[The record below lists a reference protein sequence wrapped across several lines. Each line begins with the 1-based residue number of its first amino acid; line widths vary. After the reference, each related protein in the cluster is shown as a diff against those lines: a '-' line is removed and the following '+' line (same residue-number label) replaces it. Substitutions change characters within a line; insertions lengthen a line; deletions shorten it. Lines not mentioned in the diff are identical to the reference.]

1 MAKANTKTKTV
12 YVCSECGN
20 EHPKWAGQCPAC
32 GAWNSFFEQIVEPDT
47 PKSTLKTAPSDPLK
61 RSVPKRL
68 REITAESELRTSTGI
83 SELDRVL
90 GGGIVKG
97 SLILVSGEPGIGKS
111 TILLQMC
118 MKMKDFR
125 ILYVSG
131 EESPRQIKLRA
142 DRVGEYPEN
151 LFILPE
157 THIAE
162 VVARTEETVPDLL
175 VVDSIQ
181 TMYRQDMTSAPGSV
195 PQVRECTSELMR
207 LAKTLEIPTFVV
219 SHVNKE
225 GAIAGPKVMEH
236 MVDAV
241 LYFEGERSNDH
252 RILRAIKNRFGS
264 TNEIGVFEMTQ
275 QGLREIPNPSELFL
289 QDKPENVS
297 GIATLCVNEGTRP
310 IIAEVQTLVSKTPF
324 PSPRRTAVG
333 FDYQRLNLI
342 LAVLERRCGLFFG
355 ASDVYVNVIGG
366 LRLDEPAADL
376 GVAIALVS
384 AMKDFVL
391 PEKTVFIGEIG
402 LAGELRAVS
411 SMERRLHEAASL
423 GFTRAIIPARNKP
436 KGNFHLEIVP
446 AYSIKD
452 VLNKI

>member
-1 MAKANTKTKTV
+1 MAAKATNKTKTV

-20 EHPKWAGQCPAC
+20 ESPKWAGQCAAC
-32 GAWNSFFEQIVEPDT
+32 GAWNSYFEEIQQPEKPLPAMV
-47 PKSTLKTAPSDPLK
+47 ADPLK
-61 RSVPKRL
+61 KATPKRL
-68 REITAESELRTSTGI
+68 REISAENELRQTTGI

-118 MKMKDFR
+118 MKMRDMR

-157 THIAE
+157 TDIAA
-162 VVARTEETVPDLL
+162 VVARTEEMVPDLL

-181 TMYRQDMTSAPGSV
+181 TMYREDMTSAPGSV

-207 LAKTLEIPTFVV
+207 LAKANEIPTFVV

-241 LYFEGERSNDH
+241 LYFEGERSSDH

-264 TNEIGVFEMTQ
+264 TNEIGVFEMTDR
-275 QGLREIPNPSELFL
+275 GLREVTNPSELFL
-289 QDKPENVS
+289 LDKPENVS
-297 GIATLCVNEGTRP
+297 GISTLCVMEGTRP

-324 PSPRRTAVG
+324 PSPRRTTVG

-355 ASDVYVNVIGG
+355 TTDVYVNVIGG

-376 GVAIALVS
+376 GVAVAMVS
-384 AMKDFVL
+384 AMKDFVI
-391 PEKTVFIGEIG
+391 PEKTLFIGELG
-402 LAGELRAVS
+402 LAGEIRAVS
-411 SMERRLHEAASL
+411 GIEKRINEAASL
-423 GFTRAIIPARNKP
+423 GFTRCVIPARNRP
-436 KGNFHLEIVP
+436 KGNFPLEIIP
-446 AYSIKD
+446 AYSLKD
-452 VLNKI
+452 VLNKL

>member
-1 MAKANTKTKTV
+1 MAAKATNKAKTV

-20 EHPKWAGQCPAC
+20 ESPKWAGQCAAC
-32 GAWNSFFEQIVEPDT
+32 GAWNSYFEEIQQPEKPLPAMV
-47 PKSTLKTAPSDPLK
+47 ADPLK
-61 RSVPKRL
+61 RATPKRL
-68 REITAESELRTSTGI
+68 REISAENELRQTTGI

-118 MKMKDFR
+118 MKMRDMR

-157 THIAE
+157 TDIAA
-162 VVARTEETVPDLL
+162 VVARTEEMVPDLL

-181 TMYRQDMTSAPGSV
+181 TKYREDMTSAPGSV

-207 LAKTLEIPTFVV
+207 LAKANEIPTFVV

-241 LYFEGERSNDH
+241 LYFEGERSSDH

-264 TNEIGVFEMTQ
+264 TNEIGVFEMTDR
-275 QGLREIPNPSELFL
+275 GLREVTNPSELFL
-289 QDKPENVS
+289 LDKPENVS
-297 GIATLCVNEGTRP
+297 GISTICVMEGTRP

-324 PSPRRTAVG
+324 PSPRRTTVG

-355 ASDVYVNVIGG
+355 TTDVYVNVIGG

-376 GVAIALVS
+376 GVAVAMVS
-384 AMKDFVL
+384 AMKDFVI
-391 PEKTVFIGEIG
+391 PEKTLFIGELG
-402 LAGELRAVS
+402 LAGEIRAVS
-411 SMERRLHEAASL
+411 GIEKRINEAASL
-423 GFTRAIIPARNKP
+423 GFTRCVIPARNRP
-436 KGNFHLEIVP
+436 KGNFPLEIIP
-446 AYSIKD
+446 AYSLKD
-452 VLNKI
+452 VLNKL

>member
-1 MAKANTKTKTV
+1 MAAKATNKTKTV

-20 EHPKWAGQCPAC
+20 ESPKWAGQCAAC
-32 GAWNSFFEQIVEPDT
+32 GAWNSYVEEIQQPEK
-47 PKSTLKTAPSDPLK
+47 PLPAMVADPLK
-61 RSVPKRL
+61 KATPKRL
-68 REITAESELRTSTGI
+68 REISAENELRQTTGI

-118 MKMKDFR
+118 MKMRDMR

-157 THIAE
+157 TDIAA
-162 VVARTEETVPDLL
+162 VVARTEEMVPDLL

-181 TMYRQDMTSAPGSV
+181 TMYREDMTSAPGSV

-207 LAKTLEIPTFVV
+207 LAKANEIPTFVV

-241 LYFEGERSNDH
+241 LYFEGERSSDH

-264 TNEIGVFEMTQ
+264 TNEIGVFEMTDR
-275 QGLREIPNPSELFL
+275 GLREVTNPSELFL

-297 GIATLCVNEGTRP
+297 GISTLCVMEGTRP

-324 PSPRRTAVG
+324 PSPRRTTVG

-355 ASDVYVNVIGG
+355 TTDVYVNVIGG

-376 GVAIALVS
+376 GVAVAMVS
-384 AMKDFVL
+384 AMKDFVI
-391 PEKTVFIGEIG
+391 PEKTLFIGELG
-402 LAGELRAVS
+402 LAGEIRAVS
-411 SMERRLHEAASL
+411 GIEKRINEAASL
-423 GFTRAIIPARNKP
+423 GFTRCVIPARNRP
-436 KGNFHLEIVP
+436 KGNFPLEIIP
-446 AYSIKD
+446 AYSLKD
-452 VLNKI
+452 VLNKL

>member
-1 MAKANTKTKTV
+1 MAAKTTNKGKTV

-20 EHPKWAGQCPAC
+20 ESPKWAGQCSAC
-32 GAWNSFFEQIVEPDT
+32 GAWNSFFEETIRTE
-47 PKSTLKTAPSDPLK
+47 KSTLTPSAAGLK
-61 RSVPKRL
+61 RAVPKRL
-68 REITAESELRTSTGI
+68 REISAESELRQSTGI

-118 MKMKDFR
+118 MKMTQMR

-142 DRVGEYPEN
+142 DRVGKYPEN

-157 THIAE
+157 TDIAA
-162 VVARTEETVPDLL
+162 VVEKTEETAPDLL

-195 PQVRECTSELMR
+195 PQVRECTAELMR
-207 LAKTLEIPTFVV
+207 LAKEKEIPTFVV

-241 LYFEGERSNDH
+241 LYFEGERSSDH

-264 TNEIGVFEMTQ
+264 TNEIGVFEMTES
-275 QGLREIPNPSELFL
+275 GLKEIPNPSELFL
-289 QDKPENVS
+289 LDKPENVS
-297 GIATLCVNEGTRP
+297 GIATLCVMEGTRP
-310 IIAEVQTLVSKTPF
+310 IIAEVQTLISKTPF

-355 ASDVYVNVIGG
+355 TSDVYVNVIGG

-376 GVAIALVS
+376 GVAVAMVS
-384 AMKDFVL
+384 AAKDFVL
-391 PEKTVFIGEIG
+391 PEKTIFIGEIG

-411 SMERRLHEAASL
+411 GIEKRLHEAASL
-423 GFTRAIIPARNKP
+423 GFTRAIIPARNRP
-436 KGNFHLEIVP
+436 KGNFSLEIVS

>member
-1 MAKANTKTKTV
+1 MAAKATNKAKTV

-20 EHPKWAGQCPAC
+20 ESPKWAGQCAAC
-32 GAWNSFFEQIVEPDT
+32 GAWNSYFEEIQQSEKPLPAMV
-47 PKSTLKTAPSDPLK
+47 ADPLK
-61 RSVPKRL
+61 KATPKRL
-68 REITAESELRTSTGI
+68 REISAENELRQTTGI

-118 MKMKDFR
+118 MKMRDMR
-125 ILYVSG
+125 ILYISG

-157 THIAE
+157 TDIAA
-162 VVARTEETVPDLL
+162 VVARTEEMVPDLL

-181 TMYRQDMTSAPGSV
+181 TMYREDMTSAPGSV

-207 LAKTLEIPTFVV
+207 LAKANEIPTFVV

-241 LYFEGERSNDH
+241 LYFEGERSSDH

-264 TNEIGVFEMTQ
+264 TNEIGVFEMTDR
-275 QGLREIPNPSELFL
+275 GLREVTNPSELFL
-289 QDKPENVS
+289 LDKPENVS
-297 GIATLCVNEGTRP
+297 GISTLCVMEGTRP

-324 PSPRRTAVG
+324 PSPRRTTVG

-355 ASDVYVNVIGG
+355 TTDVYVNVIGG

-376 GVAIALVS
+376 GVAVAMVS
-384 AMKDFVL
+384 AMKDFVI
-391 PEKTVFIGEIG
+391 PEKTLFIGELG
-402 LAGELRAVS
+402 LAGEIRAVS
-411 SMERRLHEAASL
+411 GIEKRINEAASL
-423 GFTRAIIPARNKP
+423 GFTRCVIPARNRP
-436 KGNFHLEIVP
+436 KGNFPLEIIP
-446 AYSIKD
+446 AYSLKD
-452 VLNKI
+452 VLNKL

>member
-1 MAKANTKTKTV
+1 MAKSSPKPKTV
-12 YVCSECGN
+12 YVCSDCGN
-20 EHPKWAGQCPAC
+20 QVPKWVGCCPAC
-32 GAWNSFFEQIVEPDT
+32 GAWNTMSETAVAAEPVT
-47 PKSTLKTAPSDPLK
+47 PTPLSASLH
-61 RSVPKRL
+61 RAEPQRL
-68 REITAESELRTSTGI
+68 GEISAQNELRTSTGI

-118 MKMKDFR
+118 MKMRDFR

-142 DRVGEYPEN
+142 DRVGEYPDN

-157 THIAE
+157 TDIQQI
-162 VVARTEETVPDLL
+162 VARTEEIAPDLL

-181 TMYRQDMTSAPGSV
+181 TMYRKDMVSAPGSV
-195 PQVRECTSELMR
+195 PQVRECTAELMR
-207 LAKTLEIPTFVV
+207 LAKEQEIPTFVV

-241 LYFEGERSNDH
+241 LYFEGERASDH

-264 TNEIGVFEMTQ
+264 TNEIGVFEMTE
-275 QGLREIPNPSELFL
+275 QGLREVPNPSELFL
-289 QDKPENVS
+289 LDKPENVS
-297 GIATLCVNEGTRP
+297 GIATLCVTEGTRP
-310 IIAEVQTLVSKTPF
+310 IIAEVQTLVTKTPF
-324 PSPRRTAVG
+324 PSPRRTSVG
-333 FDYQRLNLI
+333 FDYQRLNLL

-355 ASDVYVNVIGG
+355 TSDVYVNVIGG

-376 GVAIALVS
+376 GVAIAIVS
-384 AMKDFVL
+384 ATKDFVL
-391 PEKTVFIGEIG
+391 PEKTVLIGEIG
-402 LAGELRAVS
+402 LAGEIRAVS
-411 SMERRLHEAASL
+411 GIERRLHEAASM
-423 GFTRAIIPARNKP
+423 GFTHAVIPARNKP
-436 KGNFHLEIVP
+436 KGSFPLKILP

-452 VLNKI
+452 VLNVL

>member
-1 MAKANTKTKTV
+1 MATKSPNKQKTV

-20 EHPKWAGQCPAC
+20 ESPKWAGQCPAC
-32 GAWNSFFEQIVEPDT
+32 GAWNSFFEEVLQENKPLQ
-47 PKSTLKTAPSDPLK
+47 STAAEALK
-61 RSVPKRL
+61 RSVPRRL
-68 REITAESELRTSTGI
+68 REISAENELRQTTGI

-118 MKMKDFR
+118 MKMKDLR

-142 DRVGEYPEN
+142 DRVGEDPEN

-157 THIAE
+157 TDIAA
-162 VVARTEETVPDLL
+162 VVSRTEETAPDLL

-181 TMYRQDMTSAPGSV
+181 TMYRGDMTSAPGSV

-207 LAKTLEIPTFVV
+207 LAKEREIPTFVV

-241 LYFEGERSNDH
+241 LYFEGERSSDH

-264 TNEIGVFEMTQ
+264 TNEIGVFEMTEG
-275 QGLREIPNPSELFL
+275 GLREIPNPSELFL
-289 QDKPENVS
+289 LDKPENVS
-297 GIATLCVNEGTRP
+297 GIATLCVMEGTRP

-355 ASDVYVNVIGG
+355 ATDVYVNVIGG

-376 GVAIALVS
+376 SVAVAMVS
-384 AMKDFVL
+384 AVKEFVL
-391 PEKTVFIGEIG
+391 PEKTVFIGELG
-402 LAGELRAVS
+402 LAGEIRAVS
-411 SMERRLHEAASL
+411 GIEKRLNEAASL
-423 GFTRAIIPARNKP
+423 GFTRCVIPARNHP
-436 KGNFHLEIVP
+436 KGTFPIEIVP
-446 AYSIKD
+446 VYSIKD

>member
-1 MAKANTKTKTV
+1 MAKTVNKAKTV

-20 EHPKWAGQCPAC
+20 ENPKWAGQCPAC
-32 GAWNSFFEQIVEPDT
+32 GAWNSFFEQIVEPD
-47 PKSTLKTAPSDPLK
+47 KQVTLKTTADPLK
-61 RSVPKRL
+61 RATPKRL
-68 REITAESELRTSTGI
+68 HEITAESELRQSTGI

-118 MKMKDFR
+118 MKMRDLR

-142 DRVGEYPEN
+142 DRVGQYPEN
-151 LFILPE
+151 LFILSE
-157 THIAE
+157 TDISA
-162 VVARTEETVPDLL
+162 VVERTQETTPDIL

-207 LAKTLEIPTFVV
+207 IAKSMEIPTFVV

-241 LYFEGERSNDH
+241 LYFEGERSSDH

-264 TNEIGVFEMTQ
+264 TNEIGVFEMTEE
-275 QGLREIPNPSELFL
+275 GLKEIPNPSELFL
-289 QDKPENVS
+289 LDKPENVS
-297 GIATLCVNEGTRP
+297 GIATLCVMEGTRP

-355 ASDVYVNVIGG
+355 TSDVYVNVIGG

-376 GVAIALVS
+376 GVAMAIIS
-384 AMKDFVL
+384 AAKDFVL
-391 PEKTVFIGEIG
+391 PEKTIFIGEIG

-411 SMERRLHEAASL
+411 GIEKRLHEAASL
-423 GFTRAIIPARNKP
+423 GFTRAVIPARNHP
-436 KGNFHLEIVP
+436 KGNFNLEILP

-452 VLNKI
+452 VLNKV

>member
-1 MAKANTKTKTV
+1 MASKTNNKQKTV
-12 YVCSECGN
+12 YVCSQCGF
-20 EHPKWAGQCPAC
+20 ESPKWAGQCSAC
-32 GAWNSFFEQIVEPDT
+32 GAWNSFFEEIKQPEKPLPV
-47 PKSTLKTAPSDPLK
+47 SGADPLK
-61 RSVPKRL
+61 RAVPKRL
-68 REITAESELRTSTGI
+68 HEISAENELRQSTGI

-118 MKMKDFR
+118 MKMKGLR

-157 THIAE
+157 TDISA
-162 VVARTEETVPDLL
+162 VVARTEETAPDIL

-181 TMYRQDMTSAPGSV
+181 TMYREDMTSAPGSV

-207 LAKTLEIPTFVV
+207 LAKANEIPTFVV

-241 LYFEGERSNDH
+241 LYFEGERSSDH

-264 TNEIGVFEMTQ
+264 TNEIGVFEMTES
-275 QGLREIPNPSELFL
+275 GLREIPNPSELFL
-289 QDKPENVS
+289 LDKPENVS
-297 GIATLCVNEGTRP
+297 GIATLCVMEGTRP

-355 ASDVYVNVIGG
+355 TSDVYVNVIGG

-376 GVAIALVS
+376 GVAVAMVS
-384 AMKDFVL
+384 AAKDFVL
-391 PEKTVFIGEIG
+391 PEKTMFIGEIG

-411 SMERRLHEAASL
+411 GIEKRLNEAASL
-423 GFTRAIIPARNKP
+423 GFTRCVIPARNRP
-436 KGNFHLEIVP
+436 KGNFALEIIP

>member
-1 MAKANTKTKTV
+1 MAKTANKTKTV
-12 YVCSECGN
+12 YVCSQCGN
-20 EHPKWAGQCPAC
+20 ESPKWAGQCPAC
-32 GAWNSFFEQIVEPDT
+32 GAWNSFFEEVV
-47 PKSTLKTAPSDPLK
+47 STEKNPLPAMVADPLK
-61 RSVPKRL
+61 RAVPKRL
-68 REITAESELRTSTGI
+68 REISAEQEIRTSTGI

-90 GGGIVKG
+90 GGGIVEG

-118 MKMKDFR
+118 MKMKDMR

-142 DRVGEYPEN
+142 DRVGTYPEN

-157 THIAE
+157 TDITA
-162 VVARTEETVPDLL
+162 VIQKAEETAPDLL

-181 TMYRQDMTSAPGSV
+181 TMFRQDMTSAPGSV

-207 LAKTLEIPTFVV
+207 LAKAQGIPTFVV

-241 LYFEGERSNDH
+241 LYFEGERSSDH

-264 TNEIGVFEMTQ
+264 TNEIGVFEMTES
-275 QGLREIPNPSELFL
+275 GLREVVNPSELFL
-289 QDKPENVS
+289 LDKPENVS
-297 GIATLCVNEGTRP
+297 GIATICVMEGSRP

-376 GVAIALVS
+376 GVAVAMVS
-384 AMKDFVL
+384 ATKDFVI
-391 PEKTVFIGEIG
+391 PEKTLFIGEIG

-411 SMERRLHEAASL
+411 GIEKRLHEAASL
-423 GFTRAIIPARNKP
+423 GFTRCIIPARNKP
-436 KGNFHLEIVP
+436 KGTFPLEILP

>member
-1 MAKANTKTKTV
+1 MAKTTGKAKTV

-20 EHPKWAGQCPAC
+20 ESPKWVGQCPAC
-32 GAWNSFFEQIVEPDT
+32 GAWNSFSEEVVQPEKPNPTVSLP
-47 PKSTLKTAPSDPLK
+47 PLH
-61 RSVPKRL
+61 RQTPKRL
-68 REITAESELRTSTGI
+68 HEIDAENEARTTTGI

-118 MKMKDFR
+118 MKMKDMR

-142 DRVGEYPEN
+142 DRVGTYPEN
-151 LFILPE
+151 LFLLSE
-157 THIAE
+157 TDVST
-162 VVARTEETVPDLL
+162 VVEQTETMAPDLL

-181 TMYRQDMTSAPGSV
+181 TMFRRDMTSAPGSV

-207 LAKTLEIPTFVV
+207 LAKEKEIPTFVV

-241 LYFEGERSNDH
+241 LYFEGERSSDH
-252 RILRAIKNRFGS
+252 RILRSIKNRFGS
-264 TNEIGVFEMTQ
+264 TNEIGVFEMTE

-289 QDKPENVS
+289 LDKPENVS
-297 GIATLCVNEGTRP
+297 GIATLCVMEGTRP
-310 IIAEVQTLVSKTPF
+310 IVAEVQTLVTKTPF

-355 ASDVYVNVIGG
+355 ASDVYVNVVGG

-376 GVAIALVS
+376 GVAVAMVS
-384 AMKDFVL
+384 AVKDFVL
-391 PEKTVFIGEIG
+391 PEKTMFIGEIG

-411 SMERRLHEAASL
+411 NVEKRINEAASL
-423 GFTRAIIPARNKP
+423 GFTRCIIPARNRP
-436 KGNFHLEIVP
+436 KGNFSAEIVP

>member
-1 MAKANTKTKTV
+1 MAKATNKTKTV
-12 YVCSECGN
+12 YVCSQCGN
-20 EHPKWAGQCPAC
+20 ENPKWAGQCPAC
-32 GAWNSFFEQIVEPDT
+32 GAWNSFFEEVVSTEKQPLPAIV
-47 PKSTLKTAPSDPLK
+47 ADPLT
-61 RSVPKRL
+61 RATPKRL
-68 REITAESELRTSTGI
+68 REISAEQEIRTSTGI
-83 SELDRVL
+83 TELDRVL

-97 SLILVSGEPGIGKS
+97 SLILISGEPGIGKS

-118 MKMKDFR
+118 MKMKDMR

-157 THIAE
+157 TDIAA
-162 VVARTEETVPDLL
+162 VVERTEETAPDLL

-181 TMYRQDMTSAPGSV
+181 TMYRRDMTSAPGSV

-207 LAKTLEIPTFVV
+207 LAKANEIPTFVV

-241 LYFEGERSNDH
+241 LYFEGERSSDH

-264 TNEIGVFEMTQ
+264 TNEIGVFEMTES
-275 QGLREIPNPSELFL
+275 GLREILNPSEMFL
-289 QDKPENVS
+289 LDKPENVS
-297 GIATLCVNEGTRP
+297 GIATLCVMEGTRP
-310 IIAEVQTLVSKTPF
+310 IIAEVQTLVAKTPF

-355 ASDVYVNVIGG
+355 ASDVYVNVVGG

-376 GVAIALVS
+376 GVAVAMVS
-384 AMKDFVL
+384 AAKDFVI
-391 PEKTVFIGEIG
+391 PEKTMFIGEIG

-411 SMERRLHEAASL
+411 GIEKRLHEAASL
-423 GFTRAIIPARNKP
+423 GFIRCIIPARNKP
-436 KGNFHLEIVP
+436 KGTFPQEIIP

>member
-1 MAKANTKTKTV
+1 MAAKGTGKAKTV
-12 YVCSECGN
+12 YVCSDCGN
-20 EHPKWAGQCPAC
+20 ESPKWAGQCPAC
-32 GAWNSFFEQIVEPDT
+32 GAWNSFFEEIVSTEKDSSVQI
-47 PKSTLKTAPSDPLK
+47 ADPLK
-61 RSVPKRL
+61 RATPKRL
-68 REITAESELRTSTGI
+68 REISAETELRQTTGI

-118 MKMKDFR
+118 MKMKDLR

-142 DRVGEYPEN
+142 DRVGQYPEN

-157 THIAE
+157 TDISAVIE
-162 VVARTEETVPDLL
+162 RTEEAAPDLL

-195 PQVRECTSELMR
+195 PQVRECTAELMR
-207 LAKTLEIPTFVV
+207 LAKTHEIPTFVV

-241 LYFEGERSNDH
+241 LYFEGERSSDH

-264 TNEIGVFEMTQ
+264 TNEIGVFEMTEG
-275 QGLREIPNPSELFL
+275 GLREIPNPSELFL
-289 QDKPENVS
+289 SDKPENVS
-297 GIATLCVNEGTRP
+297 GIATLCVTEGTRP
-310 IIAEVQTLVSKTPF
+310 IIAEVQTLISKTPF

-355 ASDVYVNVIGG
+355 TSDVYVNVIGG

-376 GVAIALVS
+376 GVAVAMVS
-384 AMKDFVL
+384 AAKDFVL
-391 PEKTVFIGEIG
+391 PDKTVFIGEIG

-411 SMERRLHEAASL
+411 GIEKRLHEAACL
-423 GFTRAIIPARNKP
+423 GFTRAVIPARNRP
-436 KGNFHLEIVP
+436 KGNFPLEIIP

>member
-1 MAKANTKTKTV
+1 MPKSSPKAKTV
-12 YVCSECGN
+12 FVCSECGF
-20 EHPKWAGQCPAC
+20 ESPKWAGQCSAC
-32 GAWNSFFEQIVEPDT
+32 GAWNSFSEEIRQPET
-47 PKSTLKTAPSDPLK
+47 KSTLTPVPPDPLK
-61 RSVPKRL
+61 RSVPHRL
-68 REITAESELRTSTGI
+68 REISAENEIRRSTGI
-83 SELDRVL
+83 AELDRVL

-118 MKMKDFR
+118 MKMQDLK
-125 ILYVSG
+125 ILYISG

-142 DRVGEYPEN
+142 DRVGDYPEN
-151 LFILPE
+151 LFLLSE
-157 THIAE
+157 TDISE
-162 VVARTEETVPDLL
+162 IVSRTEETSPDLL

-181 TMYRQDMTSAPGSV
+181 TMYRSDMTSAPGSV

-207 LAKTLEIPTFVV
+207 LAKNNEIPTFVV

-241 LYFEGERSNDH
+241 LYFEGERSSDY

-264 TNEIGVFEMTQ
+264 TNEIGVFEMTES
-275 QGLREIPNPSELFL
+275 GLHEIQNPSERFL
-289 QDKPENVS
+289 LDKPENVS
-297 GIATLCVNEGTRP
+297 GISTLCIMEGTRP

-324 PSPRRTAVG
+324 PSPRRTSVG
-333 FDYQRLNLI
+333 FDYNRLNLI
-342 LAVLERRCGLFFG
+342 LAVLEKRCGMFFG
-355 ASDVYVNVIGG
+355 ATDVYLNVIGG

-376 GVAIALVS
+376 GVAVAIIS
-384 AMKDFVL
+384 AAKDFVL
-391 PEKTVFIGEIG
+391 PDKTMFIGEIG

-411 SMERRLHEAASL
+411 GIEKRISEAASL
-423 GFTRAIIPARNKP
+423 GFDRCIIPARNKP
-436 KGNFHLEIVP
+436 KGTFPLEVVP
-446 AYSIKD
+446 AWSIKD

>member
-1 MAKANTKTKTV
+1 MAAKATNKAKTV

-20 EHPKWAGQCPAC
+20 ESPKWAGQCAAC
-32 GAWNSFFEQIVEPDT
+32 GAWNSYFEEIQQPEKPLPAMV
-47 PKSTLKTAPSDPLK
+47 ADPLK
-61 RSVPKRL
+61 RATPKRL
-68 REITAESELRTSTGI
+68 REISAENELRQTTGI

-118 MKMKDFR
+118 MKMRDMR

-157 THIAE
+157 TDIAA
-162 VVARTEETVPDLL
+162 VVARTEEMVPDLL

-181 TMYRQDMTSAPGSV
+181 TMYREDMTSAPGSV

-207 LAKTLEIPTFVV
+207 LAKANEIPTFVV

-241 LYFEGERSNDH
+241 LYFEGERSSDH

-264 TNEIGVFEMTQ
+264 TNEIGVFEMTDR
-275 QGLREIPNPSELFL
+275 GLREVTNPSELFL
-289 QDKPENVS
+289 LDKPENVS
-297 GIATLCVNEGTRP
+297 GISTICVMEGTRP

-324 PSPRRTAVG
+324 PSPRRTTVG

-355 ASDVYVNVIGG
+355 TTDVYVNVIGG

-376 GVAIALVS
+376 GVAVAMVS
-384 AMKDFVL
+384 AMKDFVI
-391 PEKTVFIGEIG
+391 PEKTLFIGELG
-402 LAGELRAVS
+402 LAGEIRAVS
-411 SMERRLHEAASL
+411 GIEKRINEAASL
-423 GFTRAIIPARNKP
+423 GFTRCVIPARNRP
-436 KGNFHLEIVP
+436 KGNFPLEIIP
-446 AYSIKD
+446 AYSLKD
-452 VLNKI
+452 VLNKL

>member
-1 MAKANTKTKTV
+1 MATKINKVKTV
-12 YVCSECGN
+12 YICSECGC
-20 EHPKWAGQCPAC
+20 ESPKWAGQCPAC
-32 GAWNSFFEQIVEPDT
+32 GAWNTFTEEIKQPEKP
-47 PKSTLKTAPSDPLK
+47 TAAPAERGDRIPP
-61 RSVPKRL
+61 RRL
-68 REITAESELRTSTGI
+68 AEISAQQEDRKSTGI

-118 MKMKDFR
+118 MKMKDKK

-142 DRVGEYPEN
+142 DRVGSGPEN
-151 LFILPE
+151 LFLLSE
-157 THIAE
+157 TDISEVIAQ
-162 VVARTEETVPDLL
+162 TEQMKPDLL

-207 LAKTLEIPTFVV
+207 LAKSEDIPTFVV

-241 LYFEGERSNDH
+241 LYFEGERSSDF

-264 TNEIGVFEMTQ
+264 TNEIGVFEMTEE
-275 QGLREIPNPSELFL
+275 GLREILNPSERFL
-289 QDKPENVS
+289 QDTPENVS
-297 GIATLCVNEGTRP
+297 GIATLCVMEGTRP
-310 IIAEVQTLVSKTPF
+310 LLAEVQALVSKTPF
-324 PSPRRTAVG
+324 PSPRRTCVG
-333 FDYQRLNLI
+333 VDYNRLNLI
-342 LAVLERRCGLFFG
+342 LAVLEKRCGFFFG
-355 ASDVYVNVIGG
+355 ASDVYLNVIGG

-376 GVAIALVS
+376 GMAIAIAS
-384 AMKDFVL
+384 ATKDFVV
-391 PEKTVFIGEIG
+391 PEKTMLIGEIG

-411 SMERRLHEAASL
+411 AIEKRLKEAESL
-423 GFTRAIIPARNKP
+423 GFKRCIIPARNKP
-436 KGNFHLEIVP
+436 RTTGALEIIP
-446 AYSIKD
+446 AYSLKD

>member
-1 MAKANTKTKTV
+1 MAKTANKTKTV
-12 YVCSECGN
+12 YVCSQCGN
-20 EHPKWAGQCPAC
+20 ESPKWAGQCPAC
-32 GAWNSFFEQIVEPDT
+32 GAWNSFFEEVV
-47 PKSTLKTAPSDPLK
+47 STEKNPLPAMVADPLK
-61 RSVPKRL
+61 RAVPKRL
-68 REITAESELRTSTGI
+68 REISAEQEIRTSTGI

-90 GGGIVKG
+90 GGGIVEG

-118 MKMKDFR
+118 MKMKDMR

-142 DRVGEYPEN
+142 DRVGTYPEN

-157 THIAE
+157 TDITA
-162 VVARTEETVPDLL
+162 VIQKAEETAPDLL

-181 TMYRQDMTSAPGSV
+181 TMFRQDMTSAPGSV

-207 LAKTLEIPTFVV
+207 LAKAQGIPTFVV

-241 LYFEGERSNDH
+241 LYFEGERSSDH
-252 RILRAIKNRFGS
+252 RILRAIKKRFGS
-264 TNEIGVFEMTQ
+264 TNEIGVFEMTES
-275 QGLREIPNPSELFL
+275 GLREVVNPSELFL
-289 QDKPENVS
+289 LDKPENVS
-297 GIATLCVNEGTRP
+297 GIATICVMEGSRP

-376 GVAIALVS
+376 GVAVAMVS
-384 AMKDFVL
+384 ATKDFVI
-391 PEKTVFIGEIG
+391 PEKTLFIGEIG

-411 SMERRLHEAASL
+411 GIEKRLHEAASL
-423 GFTRAIIPARNKP
+423 GFTRCIIPARNKP
-436 KGNFHLEIVP
+436 KGTFPLEILP

>member
-1 MAKANTKTKTV
+1 MAKATNKTKTV

-20 EHPKWAGQCPAC
+20 DTPKWQGQCPAC
-32 GAWNSFFEQIVEPDT
+32 GAWNSLFEQIVEPEKT
-47 PKSTLKTAPSDPLK
+47 VTLAAAKDPLK
-61 RSVPKRL
+61 RSQPKRL
-68 REITAESELRTSTGI
+68 KEITAESELRTSTGI

-151 LFILPE
+151 LFILSE
-157 THIAE
+157 TDIAE
-162 VVARTEETVPDLL
+162 VVSRTEEATPDLL

-207 LAKTLEIPTFVV
+207 LAKSLEIPTFVV

-241 LYFEGERSNDH
+241 LYFEGERSSDH

-264 TNEIGVFEMTQ
+264 TNEIGVFEMTES
-275 QGLREIPNPSELFL
+275 GLREIPNPSELFL
-289 QDKPENVS
+289 LDKPENVS
-297 GIATLCVNEGTRP
+297 GIATLCVTEGTRP
-310 IIAEVQTLVSKTPF
+310 IIAEVQTLVAKTPF

-376 GVAIALVS
+376 GVAVAMVS
-384 AMKDFVL
+384 AAKDFVL
-391 PEKTVFIGEIG
+391 PDKTVFIGEIG

-411 SMERRLHEAASL
+411 GIEKRLHEAASL
-423 GFTRAIIPARNKP
+423 GFTRAVIPARNRP
-436 KGNFHLEIVP
+436 KGSFNLEILP

>member
-1 MAKANTKTKTV
+1 MAAKATNKAKTV

-20 EHPKWAGQCPAC
+20 ESPKWAGQCAAC
-32 GAWNSFFEQIVEPDT
+32 GAWNSYFEEIQQPEKPLPAMV
-47 PKSTLKTAPSDPLK
+47 ADPLK
-61 RSVPKRL
+61 RATPKRL
-68 REITAESELRTSTGI
+68 REISAENELRQTTGI

-118 MKMKDFR
+118 MKMRDMR

-157 THIAE
+157 TDITA
-162 VVARTEETVPDLL
+162 VVARTEEMVPDLL

-181 TMYRQDMTSAPGSV
+181 TMYREDMTSAPGSV

-207 LAKTLEIPTFVV
+207 LAKANEIPTFVV

-241 LYFEGERSNDH
+241 LYFEGERSSDH

-264 TNEIGVFEMTQ
+264 TNEIGVFEMTDR
-275 QGLREIPNPSELFL
+275 GLREVTNPSELFL
-289 QDKPENVS
+289 LDKPENVS
-297 GIATLCVNEGTRP
+297 GISTICVMEGTRP

-324 PSPRRTAVG
+324 PSPRRTTVG

-355 ASDVYVNVIGG
+355 TTDVYVNVIGG

-376 GVAIALVS
+376 GVAVAMVS
-384 AMKDFVL
+384 AMKDFVI
-391 PEKTVFIGEIG
+391 PEKTLFIGELG
-402 LAGELRAVS
+402 LAGEIRAVS
-411 SMERRLHEAASL
+411 GIEKRINEAASL
-423 GFTRAIIPARNKP
+423 GFTRCVIPARNRP
-436 KGNFHLEIVP
+436 KGNFPLEIIP
-446 AYSIKD
+446 AYSLKD
-452 VLNKI
+452 VLNKL

>member
-1 MAKANTKTKTV
+1 MAKAVNKTKTV
-12 YVCSECGN
+12 YVCNECGN
-20 EHPKWAGQCPAC
+20 ENPKWAGQCPAC
-32 GAWNSFFEQIVEPDT
+32 GAWNSFFEQIVEAE
-47 PKSTLKTAPSDPLK
+47 KTAPLATATDPA
-61 RSVPKRL
+61 RRAIPKRL
-68 REITAESELRTSTGI
+68 REITAENELRSSTGI

-118 MKMKDFR
+118 MKMQDLR

-142 DRVGEYPEN
+142 DRVGSYPEN
-151 LFILPE
+151 LFILSE
-157 THIAE
+157 TDISA
-162 VVARTEETVPDLL
+162 VIARTEETAPDLL

-181 TMYRQDMTSAPGSV
+181 TMYRQDMASAPGSV

-207 LAKTLEIPTFVV
+207 VAKSMEIPTFVV

-241 LYFEGERSNDH
+241 LYFEGERSSDH

-264 TNEIGVFEMTQ
+264 TNEIGVFEMTEE
-275 QGLREIPNPSELFL
+275 GLKEILNPSELFL
-289 QDKPENVS
+289 LDKPENVS
-297 GIATLCVNEGTRP
+297 GIATLCVMEGTRP

-324 PSPRRTAVG
+324 PSPRRTTVG

-376 GVAIALVS
+376 GVAMAVIS
-384 AMKDFVL
+384 AAKDFVL
-391 PEKTVFIGEIG
+391 PEKTLFIGEIG

-411 SMERRLHEAASL
+411 GIEKRLNEAASL

-436 KGNFHLEIVP
+436 KGSFHLEIVP

-452 VLNKI
+452 VLNKL

>member
-1 MAKANTKTKTV
+1 MAKTVNKTKTV

-20 EHPKWAGQCPAC
+20 ENPKWAGQCPAC
-32 GAWNSFFEQIVEPDT
+32 GAWNSFFEQMVEPDK
-47 PKSTLKTAPSDPLK
+47 PVTLATKTDPSK
-61 RSVPKRL
+61 RAVPKRL
-68 REITAESELRTSTGI
+68 REITAESELRQSTGI

-118 MKMKDFR
+118 MKMQGLR

-151 LFILPE
+151 LFILSE
-157 THIAE
+157 TDISA
-162 VVARTEETVPDLL
+162 VIDRTEEAAPDIL

-181 TMYRQDMTSAPGSV
+181 TMYQQDMTSAPGSV

-207 LAKTLEIPTFVV
+207 IAKSMEIPTFVV

-241 LYFEGERSNDH
+241 LYFEGERSSDH

-264 TNEIGVFEMTQ
+264 TNEIGVFEMTEE
-275 QGLREIPNPSELFL
+275 GLKEIPNPSELFL
-289 QDKPENVS
+289 LDKPENVS
-297 GIATLCVNEGTRP
+297 GIATLCVMEGTRP

-355 ASDVYVNVIGG
+355 ASDAYVNVIGG

-376 GVAIALVS
+376 GVAMAIIS
-384 AMKDFVL
+384 AAKDFVL

-411 SMERRLHEAASL
+411 GIEKRLHEAASL
-423 GFTRAIIPARNKP
+423 GFTRAVIPARNRP
-436 KGNFHLEIVP
+436 KGNFSLEVIP

-452 VLNKI
+452 VLNKV

>member
-1 MAKANTKTKTV
+1 MAAKATNKTKTV

-20 EHPKWAGQCPAC
+20 ESPKWAGQCAAC
-32 GAWNSFFEQIVEPDT
+32 GAWNSYFEEIQQPEKPLPAMV
-47 PKSTLKTAPSDPLK
+47 ADPLK
-61 RSVPKRL
+61 KATPKRL
-68 REITAESELRTSTGI
+68 REISAENELRQTTGI

-118 MKMKDFR
+118 MKMRDMR

-157 THIAE
+157 TDIAA
-162 VVARTEETVPDLL
+162 VVTRTEEMVPDLL

-181 TMYRQDMTSAPGSV
+181 TMYREDMTSAPGSV

-207 LAKTLEIPTFVV
+207 LAKANEIPTFVV

-241 LYFEGERSNDH
+241 LYFEGERSSDH

-264 TNEIGVFEMTQ
+264 TNEIGVFEMTDR
-275 QGLREIPNPSELFL
+275 GLREVTNPSELFL
-289 QDKPENVS
+289 LDKPENVS
-297 GIATLCVNEGTRP
+297 GISTLCVMEGTRP

-324 PSPRRTAVG
+324 PSPRRTTVG

-355 ASDVYVNVIGG
+355 TTDVYVNVIGG

-376 GVAIALVS
+376 GVAVAMVS
-384 AMKDFVL
+384 AMKDFVI
-391 PEKTVFIGEIG
+391 PEKTLFIGELG
-402 LAGELRAVS
+402 LAGEIRAVS
-411 SMERRLHEAASL
+411 GIEKRINEAASL
-423 GFTRAIIPARNKP
+423 GFTRCVIPARNRP
-436 KGNFHLEIVP
+436 KGNFPLEIIP
-446 AYSIKD
+446 AYSLKD
-452 VLNKI
+452 VLNKL

>member
-1 MAKANTKTKTV
+1 MAAKATGKTKTV
-12 YVCSECGN
+12 YICSECGA
-20 EHPKWAGQCPAC
+20 ESPKWVGQCSAC
-32 GAWNSFFEQIVEPDT
+32 GAWNSFLEEIKQPE
-47 PKSTLKTAPSDPLK
+47 KSLPAAVANPLK
-61 RSVPKRL
+61 RETPKRL
-68 REITAESELRTSTGI
+68 REICAESELRQTTGI

-97 SLILVSGEPGIGKS
+97 SLILISGEPGIGKS

-118 MKMKDFR
+118 MKMKDLR

-142 DRVGEYPEN
+142 DRVGQYPEN

-157 THIAE
+157 TDISSIVTRA
-162 VVARTEETVPDLL
+162 EETAPDIL

-207 LAKTLEIPTFVV
+207 FAKSNEIPTFVV

-241 LYFEGERSNDH
+241 LYFEGERSSDH

-264 TNEIGVFEMTQ
+264 TNEIGVFEMTER
-275 QGLREIPNPSELFL
+275 GLKEVQNPSELFL
-289 QDKPENVS
+289 LDKPENVS
-297 GIATLCVNEGTRP
+297 GIATLCVMEGTRP
-310 IIAEVQTLVSKTPF
+310 IIAEVQTLATKTPF

-376 GVAIALVS
+376 GVAVAMVS
-384 AMKDFVL
+384 AAKDFVL
-391 PEKTVFIGEIG
+391 PEKTMFIGEIG

-411 SMERRLHEAASL
+411 GIEKRIQEAASL
-423 GFTRAIIPARNKP
+423 GFTRCIIPARNRP
-436 KGNFHLEIVP
+436 KGSFSLEIIP

>member
-1 MAKANTKTKTV
+1 MAAKATNKAKTV

-20 EHPKWAGQCPAC
+20 ESPKWAGQCAAC
-32 GAWNSFFEQIVEPDT
+32 GAWNSYFEEIQQPEKPLPAMV
-47 PKSTLKTAPSDPLK
+47 ADPLK
-61 RSVPKRL
+61 RASPKRL
-68 REITAESELRTSTGI
+68 REISAENELRQTTGI

-118 MKMKDFR
+118 MKMRDMR

-157 THIAE
+157 TDIAA
-162 VVARTEETVPDLL
+162 VVARTEEMVPDLL

-181 TMYRQDMTSAPGSV
+181 TMYREDMTSAPGSV
-195 PQVRECTSELMR
+195 PQVRECTSELMH
-207 LAKTLEIPTFVV
+207 LAKANEIPTFVV

-241 LYFEGERSNDH
+241 LYFEGERSSDH

-264 TNEIGVFEMTQ
+264 TNEIGVFEMTDR
-275 QGLREIPNPSELFL
+275 GLREVTNPSELFL
-289 QDKPENVS
+289 LDKPENVS
-297 GIATLCVNEGTRP
+297 GISTICVMEGTRP

-324 PSPRRTAVG
+324 PSPRRTTVG

-355 ASDVYVNVIGG
+355 ATDVYVNVIGG

-376 GVAIALVS
+376 GVAVAMVS
-384 AMKDFVL
+384 AMKDFVI
-391 PEKTVFIGEIG
+391 PEKTLFIGELG
-402 LAGELRAVS
+402 LAGEIRAVS
-411 SMERRLHEAASL
+411 GIEKRINEAASL
-423 GFTRAIIPARNKP
+423 GFTRCVIPARNRP
-436 KGNFHLEIVP
+436 KGNFPLEIIP
-446 AYSIKD
+446 AYSLKD
-452 VLNKI
+452 VLNKL

>member
-1 MAKANTKTKTV
+1 MAKPINKTKTV
-12 YVCSECGN
+12 YVCSQCGN
-20 EHPKWAGQCPAC
+20 ENPKWAGQCPAC
-32 GAWNSFFEQIVEPDT
+32 GAWNSFFEEVV
-47 PKSTLKTAPSDPLK
+47 STEKQPAPLAVADPLK
-61 RSVPKRL
+61 RARPKRL
-68 REITAESELRTSTGI
+68 REISAESEIRTSTGI
-83 SELDRVL
+83 CELDRVL

-97 SLILVSGEPGIGKS
+97 SLILISGEPGIGKS

-118 MKMKDFR
+118 MKMKDMK

-151 LFILPE
+151 LFLLAE
-157 THIAE
+157 TDIAA
-162 VVARTEETVPDLL
+162 VVERTEEEKPDLL

-181 TMYRQDMTSAPGSV
+181 TMYRKDMTSAPGSV
-195 PQVRECTSELMR
+195 PQVRDCTAELMR
-207 LAKTLEIPTFVV
+207 LAKEKEIPSFVV

-241 LYFEGERSNDH
+241 LYFEGERSSDH

-264 TNEIGVFEMTQ
+264 TNEIGVFEMTES
-275 QGLREIPNPSELFL
+275 GLREVLNPSEMFL

-297 GIATLCVNEGTRP
+297 GISTLCVMEGTRP
-310 IIAEVQTLVSKTPF
+310 IIAEVQTLVTKTPF
-324 PSPRRTAVG
+324 PSPRRTTVG

-366 LRLDEPAADL
+366 LRLDEPSADL
-376 GVAIALVS
+376 GVAVALIS
-384 AMKDFVL
+384 AVKDFVI
-391 PEKTVFIGEIG
+391 PEKTLFIGELG

-411 SMERRLHEAASL
+411 SVEKRLHEAASL
-423 GFTRAIIPARNKP
+423 GFTRCIIPARNKP
-436 KGNFHLEIVP
+436 KGNFPLEILP
-446 AYSIKD
+446 AYSLKD
-452 VLNKI
+452 VLNKL

>member
-1 MAKANTKTKTV
+1 MAKTTSKTKTV
-12 YVCSECGN
+12 YICSQCGN
-20 EHPKWAGQCPAC
+20 ENPKWAGQCPAC
-32 GAWNSFFEQIVEPDT
+32 GAWNSFFEEVVQPEKPLPAMV
-47 PKSTLKTAPSDPLK
+47 ADPLK
-61 RSVPKRL
+61 RTQPKRL
-68 REITAESELRTSTGI
+68 REISAESEIRQSTGI

-118 MKMKDFR
+118 MKMKDLR

-157 THIAE
+157 TDIAA
-162 VVARTEETVPDLL
+162 VVERTEEVAPDLL

-207 LAKTLEIPTFVV
+207 LAKANEIPTFVV

-241 LYFEGERSNDH
+241 LYFEGERSSDH

-264 TNEIGVFEMTQ
+264 TNEIGVFEMTES
-275 QGLREIPNPSELFL
+275 GLREIINPSEMFL
-289 QDKPENVS
+289 LDKPENVS
-297 GIATLCVNEGTRP
+297 GIATLCVMEGTRP

-376 GVAIALVS
+376 GVAVAMVS
-384 AMKDFVL
+384 AVKDFVL
-391 PEKTVFIGEIG
+391 PEKTMFIGEIG

-411 SMERRLHEAASL
+411 GIEKRLHEAASL
-423 GFTRAIIPARNKP
+423 GFTRCIIPARNKP
-436 KGNFHLEIVP
+436 KGSFPQEIIP